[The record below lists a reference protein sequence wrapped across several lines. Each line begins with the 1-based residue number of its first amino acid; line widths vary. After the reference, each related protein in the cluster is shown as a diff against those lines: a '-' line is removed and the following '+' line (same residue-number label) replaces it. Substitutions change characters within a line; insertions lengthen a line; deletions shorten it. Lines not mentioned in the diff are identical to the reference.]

1 MAHSDGRPDVE
12 FRRVTRS
19 YGDFLA
25 VENLSFT
32 VQRGEFFT
40 LLGPSGSGK
49 STTLR
54 LIAGFERPTTGDV
67 LLRGR
72 DVKGLPPYK
81 RETSTV
87 FQNYALF
94 PHLTVRENVE
104 YGLRVRGEPKDRR
117 RTRALRMLELVRLAQ
132 LADRSVRNLSGGEK
146 QRVALARSLV
156 TEPTVLLLDEPL
168 GALDEKLRQEMQVE
182 LKRLQQEVGI
192 TFVYVTHV
200 QEEALSMS
208 DRMAVMNQGRLE
220 QVGPPEAVYY
230 HPMTRFVADFI
241 GAANILTGPGARI
254 SSDTVQ
260 VDICG
265 QAVLTTDSATLVRQ
279 GDELS
284 LCVRPERVAVGTDA
298 ADKHN
303 RLFGSILA
311 ERFRGASYE
320 YLLVLNDGQRIRAET
335 LGRLSGA
342 GSTVLL
348 GWDHDDAVLVQ

>member
-1 MAHSDGRPDVE
+1 MVEADGLPDVE
-12 FRRVTRS
+12 FRHVTRS

-25 VENLSFT
+25 VEDLSLA

-54 LIAGFERPTTGDV
+54 MIAGFERPTTGDV

-104 YGLRVRGEPKDRR
+104 YGLRVRGKPKDQR
-117 RTRALRMLELVRLAQ
+117 RTRAMRMLDLVRLAH

-156 TEPTVLLLDEPL
+156 TEPAVLLLDEPL

-192 TFVYVTHV
+192 TFIYVTHV

-208 DRMAVMNQGRLE
+208 DRMAVMNRGRLE
-220 QVGPPEAVYY
+220 QVGPPQEVYY
-230 HPMTRFVADFI
+230 RPMTRFVADFI
-241 GAANILTGPGARI
+241 GAANILTGPGVRI
-254 SSDTVQ
+254 SPDTVQ

-265 QAVLTTDSATLVRQ
+265 QTVFTTDTAMLIRQ

-284 LCVRPERVAVGTDA
+284 LCVRPERVAVDADA
-298 ADKHN
+298 ANKHN
-303 RLFGSILA
+303 RLSGSILA
-311 ERFRGASYE
+311 ERFKGASYE
-320 YLLVLNDGQRIRAET
+320 YLLALNDGQRIRTEV
-335 LGRLSGA
+335 LRRLPGA

-348 GWDHDDAVLVQ
+348 GWDRDDAVLVQ